1 MKKVFLIGWKDVT
14 LAFRDRAALLLML
27 LAPFLLTAGL
37 GAVTGRFSGSSSS
50 GLNQIPVIL
59 VNQDGQQLGNSLV
72 NLFKSPELAS
82 LAAPMLQN
90 DPATARKQVDADR
103 AAAAVIIPAGFTASI
118 IPKVGSATAA
128 AGPLVKI
135 ELYTNPT
142 RPTSVGVIRTILE
155 EYLSRVEVG
164 RVGGQVAVTE
174 LISHGLLP
182 VQQAAQVGTAIGIG
196 QADAGQNTQAITVKT
211 STASGKAVNFDVLA
225 YLAPGMALM
234 FLMYTVSNGG
244 RTVLTEKAL
253 GTLPR
258 LLVAPISSTQV
269 LGGKVFGIY
278 LTGVAQMLI
287 LIGASTLIFKLQWG
301 DPLAVL
307 VLVLAAVV
315 GAAGWGMLITAV
327 ARSPGQ
333 ASALGT
339 TIFLM
344 FGILGGSFINL
355 SNMPG
360 WFQTVSKITPNA
372 WALDGFATLAG
383 GGQLGDILTPL
394 LALIVMGAVLFTT
407 AAVIISRSGLVR
419 R

>member
-1 MKKVFLIGWKDVT
+1 M
-14 LAFRDRAALLLML
+14 
-27 LAPFLLTAGL
+27 
-37 GAVTGRFSGSSSS
+37 
-50 GLNQIPVIL
+50 
-59 VNQDGQQLGNSLV
+59 
-72 NLFKSPELAS
+72 
-82 LAAPMLQN
+82 
-90 DPATARKQVDADR
+90 
-103 AAAAVIIPAGFTASI
+103 
-118 IPKVGSATAA
+118 
-128 AGPLVKI
+128 
-135 ELYTNPT
+135 
-142 RPTSVGVIRTILE
+142 
-155 EYLSRVEVG
+155 
-164 RVGGQVAVTE
+164 GGQVAVTE

-182 VQQAAQVGTAIGIG
+182 VQQAAQAGTAIGIG